1 MEISKVS
8 QSFLALAQDT
18 RLQVFNIL
26 SEYGRDGLPAGE
38 ISKRLEIPHNTLSFH
53 LNNLKSAGLVTCHRE
68 GRSMIYAA
76 NTDAIESLIG
86 FLQDN
91 CCIHESAPASTC
103 KPPKEPTS

>member
-1 MEISKVS
+1 MEINQIS
-8 QSFLALAQDT
+8 QSFLSLAQET
-18 RLQVFNIL
+18 RLQGFKIL

-38 ISKRLEIPHNTLSFH
+38 ISRRLGIPHNTLSFH
-53 LNNLKSAGLVTCHRE
+53 LNNLKSAGLVTCRRE

-76 NTDAIESLIG
+76 DTEAIESLIG

-103 KPPKEPTS
+103 KPTKGIP